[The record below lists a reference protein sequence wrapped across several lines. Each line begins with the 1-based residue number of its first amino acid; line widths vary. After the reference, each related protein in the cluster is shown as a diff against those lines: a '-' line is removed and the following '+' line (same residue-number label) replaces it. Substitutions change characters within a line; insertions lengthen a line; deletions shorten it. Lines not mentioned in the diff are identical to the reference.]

1 MLPPGYPWV
10 PSKKF
15 SPFGPAV
22 WPAKGNIQTN
32 VLFYYID
39 IWLFHCYQ
47 KVSIYHL
54 IFLKRIFP
62 KTSIKQKLEI
72 SALQF

>member
-22 WPAKGNIQTN
+22 WPARGNIKVSQQTYEFSGDTN
-32 VLFYYID
+32 VLFYNLD
-39 IWLFHCYQ
+39 NEVENN
-47 KVSIYHL
+47 K
-54 IFLKRIFP
+54 
-62 KTSIKQKLEI
+62 
-72 SALQF
+72 